1 MQDRQLTVPHAP
13 QGSYEYDECN
23 LSTSTTSLLY
33 LPTLSRSLVRSL
45 SLSFALSLSFL
56 SHKFALI
63 DDCVLLNGSFN
74 WTRQAETSNN
84 ENIMIT
90 NESFFVEQFKGEF
103 LRKWEEF
110 AATHIY

>member
-33 LPTLSRSLVRSL
+33 LPTLSRSRSL
-45 SLSFALSLSFL
+45 SLSLSFL